1 MYTSLDWLNQLVNV
15 KTIQLEDLIDQL
27 TLGGF
32 EVEETLEID
41 VNNKKRTILD
51 ISATA
56 NRADSLSIKGIAKE
70 ITALLN
76 QPTFNSS
83 YTNPNL
89 EYQKLIKDVIS
100 LAEPT
105 TDCSTFIT
113 ISIENLTDFTI
124 PQWVTE
130 KLVCSKLEPSN
141 TLLDFQT
148 YVLIE
153 TGYPFEFYDLNKIQ
167 TLLQTSEF
175 DISLTNAESN
185 MTFTATNHVKYNLN
199 TDICVVKANNYL
211 LSIGG
216 IIANQE
222 VAYTPET
229 TSLLIEGS
237 IFSSKKIRQQSRVLG
252 LRTDRSAR
260 YEKGL
265 NNSYFLEALIRLIQ
279 LLRIKNP
286 NLICKIHTASEVNK
300 IIKPNLTLHY
310 ENVIEILGPVKINET
325 NSSGN
330 ICASQITEYLKRLD
344 FDFTFDQQKLEWSV
358 TIPTARIDDLER
370 EIDLIEEIGRLHG
383 FNNFVTNLP
392 NVNNIGQEDFSY
404 QIRKKLTSCFLNEG
418 LNELMQYSLVNEG
431 TENTIPLINP
441 LINDYSTLR
450 TSLLPNLVKIVSENL
465 KQGNGILEG
474 FEYGHVFTGNF
485 KSEYSEKEMVAGI
498 FGGIKSKRQW
508 DQSLQTLS
516 WFEGKGKIEELFKKL
531 NFEISW
537 KPVTGSNYKTIVHP
551 YRTAELYASNN
562 QCLGVFGQIHPILAK
577 TYNIPGDIFLFEF
590 NVDIIKTEF
599 QNRNLALYEPYST
612 YPKITKDLS
621 FVVNQEIS
629 FDQIQTTLLENGS
642 EYLKTIDLLDEYR
655 GTTIPENQTSL
666 CIQLTFQSIEKTL
679 LTKEIDE
686 ILKNLQTVLQNKY
699 QVTIRI

>member
-32 EVEETLEID
+32 EVEETLEVD
-41 VNNKKRTILD
+41 VNNKKQTILD

-76 QPTFNSS
+76 QQTFNSS

-89 EYQKLIKDVIS
+89 EYPKIIKDVIS

-105 TDCSTFIT
+105 TDYSTFIT
-113 ISIENLTDFTI
+113 VSIENLTDFTI
-124 PQWVTE
+124 PKWLTE

-148 YVLIE
+148 YVLLE

-167 TLLQTSEF
+167 TLLETSEF
-175 DISLTNAESN
+175 DISLTTAESN
-185 MTFTATNHVKYNLN
+185 MTIRGNNHVNYNLN
-199 TDICVVKANNYL
+199 PDILVVKANNYP

-216 IIANQE
+216 IIPNEE
-222 VAYTPET
+222 VAYMPET
-229 TSLLIEGS
+229 KSLLIEGS

-265 NNSYFLEALIRLIQ
+265 NNSYFIEALIRLIQ

-286 NLICKIHTASEVNK
+286 NLICKVHTASEVEQLIQPK
-300 IIKPNLTLHY
+300 LTLHY
-310 ENVIEILGPVKINET
+310 ENVIEILGPVQISKN
-325 NSSGN
+325 NNSGN
-330 ICASQITEYLKRLD
+330 ISPGQITEYLKRLG
-344 FDFTFDQQKLEWSV
+344 FNFTFTEQKLEWSV
-358 TIPTARIDDLER
+358 TIPRARMDDLER

-404 QIRKKLTSCFLNEG
+404 QIRKKLTSCFINEG

-431 TENTIPLINP
+431 TENTISLINP
-441 LINDYSTLR
+441 LITDCSSLR
-450 TSLLPNLVKIVSENL
+450 TSLLPNLVKIVGENL

-474 FEYGHVFTGNF
+474 FEYGHVFNGNL
-485 KSEYSEKEMVAGI
+485 KSEYNEKEMVAGI
-498 FGGIKSKRQW
+498 FGGIKTKKQW
-508 DQSLQTLS
+508 DQPLHTLS

-537 KPVTGSNYKTIVHP
+537 KPVRGSNYKTLVHP
-551 YRTAELYASNN
+551 YRTAELWLSNN
-562 QCLGVFGQIHPILAK
+562 QCLGIFGQIHPILAK
-577 TYNIPGDIFLFEF
+577 TYNIPVDIFLFEF
-590 NVDIIKTEF
+590 NVDSIKTEF

-629 FDQIQTTLLENGS
+629 FDQIQRTLVENGS
-642 EYLKTIDLLDEYR
+642 KYLKTIHLLDEYR
-655 GTTIPENQTSL
+655 GNSIPENQTSL
-666 CIQLTFQSIEKTL
+666 CVQLIFQSVEKTL
-679 LTKEIDE
+679 RTKEIDE
-686 ILKNLQTVLQNKY
+686 IVKDLQIVLQNKY
-699 QVTIRI
+699 QVIIRL

>member
-32 EVEETLEID
+32 EVEETLEIN
-41 VNNKKRTILD
+41 VNNKKQTILD

-76 QPTFNSS
+76 QQIFTSN
-83 YTNPNL
+83 YTTSNF
-89 EYQKLIKDVIS
+89 EYQKIVKNVIS
-100 LAEPT
+100 VAKPT
-105 TDCSTFIT
+105 TDYSTFIT
-113 ISIENLTDFTI
+113 VSIENLTDFTI
-124 PQWVTE
+124 PKWVTE
-130 KLVCSKLEPSN
+130 KLVCSKVEPSN

-148 YVLIE
+148 YVLLE
-153 TGYPFEFYDLNKIQ
+153 TGYPFEFYDLNKIKN
-167 TLLQTSEF
+167 LLQTSEF
-175 DISLTNAESN
+175 DISLTNADSD
-185 MTFTATNHVKYNLN
+185 MIITANNQVKYQLNPNLL
-199 TDICVVKANNYL
+199 VVKANNYP

-216 IIANQE
+216 MIPNQE

-229 TSLLIEGS
+229 KSLLIEGS

-265 NNSYFLEALIRLIQ
+265 NNSYFIEALIRLIQ

-286 NLICKIHTASEVNK
+286 NLICKVQTASEVTR
-300 IIKPNLTLHY
+300 IMSPTITLHY
-310 ENVIEILGPVKINET
+310 DNVIEILGPVKISNT
-325 NSSGN
+325 NSLGN
-330 ICASQITEYLKRLD
+330 ISTDQITQYLKRLD
-344 FDFTFDQQKLEWSV
+344 FDLTFDQQQLTWAVK
-358 TIPTARIDDLER
+358 IPEARIDDLER
-370 EIDLIEEIGRLHG
+370 EIDLIEEVGRLHG

-392 NVNNIGQEDFSY
+392 NVNNIGQEDYSY
-404 QIRKKLTSCFLNEG
+404 QIRKKLTSCFVNEG
-418 LNELMQYSLVNEG
+418 LNELMQYSLVNEN
-431 TENTIPLINP
+431 TEDTISLINP
-441 LINDYSTLR
+441 LINDCSTLR
-450 TSLLPNLVKIVSENL
+450 TSLLPNLVKIVNDNL
-465 KQGNGILEG
+465 KQGNGVLEG
-474 FEYGHVFTGNF
+474 FEYGHVFSGDL

-531 NFEISW
+531 NFEITW
-537 KPVTGSNYKTIVHP
+537 KPVTGSTYSTLLHP
-551 YRTAELYASNN
+551 YRTAELWGSNN
-562 QCLGVFGQIHPILAK
+562 QCFGVFGQIHPILAK
-577 TYNIPGDIFLFEF
+577 TYSLPVDIFLFEF
-590 NVDIIKTEF
+590 DVDIIKKEF

-629 FDQIQTTLLENGS
+629 FAQIKKTLFKNGS
-642 EYLKTIDLLDEYR
+642 DYLKTIHLLDEYR
-655 GTTIPENQTSL
+655 GKSIPENHTSL

-686 ILKNLQTVLQNKY
+686 ILANLQKVLEAKY

>member
-41 VNNKKRTILD
+41 VNNKKQTILD

-76 QPTFNSS
+76 QPTCNSS
-83 YTNPNL
+83 YTSSNL
-89 EYQKLIKDVIS
+89 EYQKIIKDVIS
-100 LAEPT
+100 LAEPN
-105 TDCSTFIT
+105 TDYSTFIT

-124 PQWVTE
+124 PKWLTE
-130 KLVCSKLEPSN
+130 KLVCSNLEPSN

-148 YVLIE
+148 YVLLE

-167 TLLQTSEF
+167 TLLETSTF
-175 DISLTNAESN
+175 DVSLTNAELD
-185 MTFTATNHVKYNLN
+185 MTFTANNQVKYNLN
-199 TDICVVKANNYL
+199 PEILVVKANNYP

-216 IIANQE
+216 IIPNQE

-229 TSLLIEGS
+229 KSLLIEGS

-265 NNSYFLEALIRLIQ
+265 NQCYFIEALLRLIQ

-286 NLICKIHTASEVNK
+286 NLICKVQTTSEVPQT
-300 IIKPNLTLHY
+300 IKPNLILHY
-310 ENVIEILGPVKINET
+310 ENVIEILGPVQIEGKNF
-325 NSSGN
+325 SGN
-330 ICASQITEYLKRLD
+330 ISTTQITEYLKRLD

-358 TIPTARIDDLER
+358 TIPPARIDDLER
-370 EIDLIEEIGRLHG
+370 EIDLIEEVGRLHG
-383 FNNFVTNLP
+383 FNNFITNLP
-392 NVNNIGQEDFSY
+392 NVNSIGQEDFSY
-404 QIRKKLTSCFLNEG
+404 QIRKKLTSCFVNEG
-418 LNELMQYSLVNEG
+418 LNELMQYSLVNEKG
-431 TENTIPLINP
+431 DNTIPLVNP
-441 LINDYSTLR
+441 LINDCSTLR
-450 TSLLPNLVKIVSENL
+450 TSLLPSLVKIVSENL

-474 FEYGHVFTGNF
+474 FEYGHVFSGDL
-485 KSEYSEKEMVAGI
+485 KSYYTEKEMVAGI

-508 DQSLQTLS
+508 DQSLQSCS
-516 WFEGKGKIEELFKKL
+516 WFEGKGKINELFKKL
-531 NFEISW
+531 NFEIFW
-537 KPVTGSNYKTIVHP
+537 KPALGSNYKTLVHP
-551 YRTAELYASNN
+551 YRTAELWVSNN
-562 QCLGVFGQIHPILAK
+562 KCLGVFGQIHPILAK
-577 TYNIPGDIFLFEF
+577 TYNIPTDIFLFEF

-599 QNRNLALYEPYST
+599 QTRNLALYQPYST

-629 FDQIQTTLLENGS
+629 FDQIQETLLKNGS
-642 EYLKTIDLLDEYR
+642 EYLKDIHLLDEYR
-655 GTTIPENQTSL
+655 GKSIPENQTSL
-666 CIQLTFQSIEKTL
+666 CIQLTFQSFEKTL

-686 ILKNLQTVLQNKY
+686 ILNNLKTVLFNKY

>member
-41 VNNKKRTILD
+41 VNNKKQTILD

-76 QPTFNSS
+76 QQIFNSN
-83 YTNPNL
+83 YTTSNF
-89 EYQKLIKDVIS
+89 EYQEIVKNVIS

-105 TDCSTFIT
+105 TDYSTFIT
-113 ISIENLTDFTI
+113 VSIENLTDFTI
-124 PQWVTE
+124 PQWLTE
-130 KLVCSKLEPSN
+130 KLVCSKVEPSN

-148 YVLIE
+148 YVLLE

-175 DISLTNAESN
+175 DISLINAESD
-185 MTFTATNHVKYNLN
+185 MSITANNQVKYKLNPNLL
-199 TDICVVKANNYL
+199 VVKANDYP

-216 IIANQE
+216 MIPNQD

-229 TSLLIEGS
+229 KSLLIEGS

-265 NNSYFLEALIRLIQ
+265 NNSYFIEALIRLIQ

-286 NLICKIHTASEVNK
+286 NLICKVQTASEVNR
-300 IIKPNLTLHY
+300 IMNPTLTLRY
-310 ENVIEILGPVKINET
+310 ENVIEILGPVKLSNN
-325 NSSGN
+325 NSLGN
-330 ICASQITEYLKRLD
+330 ISTNQITQYLKRLD
-344 FDFTFDQQKLEWSV
+344 FDFTFDQQNLEWSV
-358 TIPTARIDDLER
+358 KIPQARIDDLER
-370 EIDLIEEIGRLHG
+370 EIDLIEEVGRLHG

-392 NVNNIGQEDFSY
+392 NVNNIGQEDSSY
-404 QIRKKLTSCFLNEG
+404 QIRKKLTSCLVNEG
-418 LNELMQYSLVNEG
+418 LNELMQYSLVNEN

-441 LINDYSTLR
+441 LINDCSTLR
-450 TSLLPNLVKIVSENL
+450 TSLLPNLVKIVNDNL

-474 FEYGHVFTGNF
+474 FEYGHVFSGDL

-508 DQSLQTLS
+508 DQSLQPLS

-531 NFEISW
+531 NFEILW
-537 KPVTGSNYKTIVHP
+537 KPVTSSNYTTLVHP
-551 YRTAELYASNN
+551 YRTAELWGSNN
-562 QCLGVFGQIHPILAK
+562 QCLGIFGQIHPILAK
-577 TYNIPGDIFLFEF
+577 TYSLPSDIFLFEF
-590 NVDIIKTEF
+590 DVDIIKTEF

-621 FVVNQEIS
+621 FVVSQEIS
-629 FDQIQTTLLENGS
+629 FEQIKKTLFKNGS
-642 EYLKTIDLLDEYR
+642 DYLKTIHLLDEYR
-655 GTTIPENQTSL
+655 GKSIPENHTSL

-686 ILKNLQTVLQNKY
+686 ILDTLQRVLEAKY

>member
-32 EVEETLEID
+32 EVEETLEIN
-41 VNNKKRTILD
+41 VNNKKQTILD

-76 QPTFNSS
+76 QQIFTSN
-83 YTNPNL
+83 YTTSNF
-89 EYQKLIKDVIS
+89 EDQKIVKNVIS
-100 LAEPT
+100 LAKPT
-105 TDCSTFIT
+105 TDYSTFIT
-113 ISIENLTDFTI
+113 VSIENLTDFTI
-124 PQWVTE
+124 PQWITE
-130 KLVCSKLEPSN
+130 KLVCSKVEPSN

-148 YVLIE
+148 YVLLE
-153 TGYPFEFYDLNKIQ
+153 TGYPFEFYDLNKIKN
-167 TLLQTSEF
+167 LLQTSEF
-175 DISLTNAESN
+175 EISLTNADSD
-185 MTFTATNHVKYNLN
+185 MSITANNQIKYQLNPNLL
-199 TDICVVKANNYL
+199 VVKANNYP

-216 IIANQE
+216 MIPNQE

-229 TSLLIEGS
+229 KSLLIEGS

-265 NNSYFLEALIRLIQ
+265 NNSYFIEALIRLIQ

-286 NLICKIHTASEVNK
+286 NLICKVQTASEVPR
-300 IIKPNLTLHY
+300 IISPTITLHY
-310 ENVIEILGPVKINET
+310 ENVIEILGPVKISNK
-325 NSSGN
+325 SSFGN
-330 ICASQITEYLKRLD
+330 ISTDQITQYLKRLD
-344 FDFTFDQQKLEWSV
+344 FDSTFDQQKLAWSV
-358 TIPTARIDDLER
+358 KIPEARVDDLER
-370 EIDLIEEIGRLHG
+370 EIDLIEEVGRLHG

-392 NVNNIGQEDFSY
+392 NVSNIGQEDSSY
-404 QIRKKLTSCFLNEG
+404 QIRKKLTSCFVNEG
-418 LNELMQYSLVNEG
+418 LNELMQYSLVNEN
-431 TENTIPLINP
+431 TEDTIPLINP
-441 LINDYSTLR
+441 LINDCSTLR
-450 TSLLPNLVKIVSENL
+450 TSLLPNLVKIVNDNL

-474 FEYGHVFTGNF
+474 FEYGHVFSGDL

-508 DQSLQTLS
+508 DQSLQSLS

-531 NFEISW
+531 NFEIVW
-537 KPVTGSNYKTIVHP
+537 KPVTGSTYTTLVHP
-551 YRTAELYASNN
+551 YRTAELWGSDN
-562 QCLGVFGQIHPILAK
+562 QCFGVFGQIHPILAK
-577 TYNIPGDIFLFEF
+577 TYNLPSDIFLFEF
-590 NVDIIKTEF
+590 NVDIIKKEF

-629 FDQIQTTLLENGS
+629 FAQIKKTLVKNGS
-642 EYLKTIDLLDEYR
+642 DYLKTIHLLDEYR
-655 GTTIPENQTSL
+655 GKSIPDNHTSL

-686 ILKNLQTVLQNKY
+686 ILANLQRVLESKY
-699 QVTIRI
+699 QVKIRI